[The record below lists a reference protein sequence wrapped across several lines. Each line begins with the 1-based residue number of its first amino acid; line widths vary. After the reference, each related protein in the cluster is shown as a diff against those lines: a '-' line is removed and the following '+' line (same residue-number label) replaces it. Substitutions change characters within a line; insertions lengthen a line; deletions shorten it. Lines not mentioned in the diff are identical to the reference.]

1 MKFDFEV
8 KKLHKVSAVDFV
20 QKYHYSP
27 VMPSITKYYLGF
39 FLEDELKGVLTLGWG
54 TQPRHTFNKM
64 FPDAGIL
71 NKNDDVWESDIN
83 DWYYEIGK
91 MCLSS
96 DLNGKAQAGSQMV
109 SATIRWLKENT
120 NAQFLYLSLIHISEP
135 TRPY

>member
-1 MKFDFEV
+1 MKFNFEV

-64 FPDAGIL
+64 FP
-71 NKNDDVWESDIN
+71 N
-83 DWYYEIGK
+83 
-91 MCLSS
+91 
-96 DLNGKAQAGSQMV
+96 
-109 SATIRWLKENT
+109 
-120 NAQFLYLSLIHISEP
+120 LSLIHI
-135 TRPY
+135 